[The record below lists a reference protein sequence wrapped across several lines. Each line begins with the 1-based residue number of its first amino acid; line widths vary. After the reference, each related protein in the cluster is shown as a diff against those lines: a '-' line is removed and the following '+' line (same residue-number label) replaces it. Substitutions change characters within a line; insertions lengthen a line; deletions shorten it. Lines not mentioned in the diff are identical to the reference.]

1 MSREALF
8 PVDITGIEACLICGA
23 ETGEPTVTPCA
34 CGPVH
39 PNCAASA
46 ADLYCALCNKKYAFE
61 THKMSVI
68 KLIFITIRNM
78 LLFLIIMA
86 LIIAT
91 TTLLIVLPSIIF
103 HAPIQ
108 FMSVLPTLYKIFVFV
123 FTTIPPVGI
132 IILAIILY
140 ESRGRSVSLRLS
152 IILSAICIDIIFLM
166 FFATVI
172 NFDNCKE
179 KQEQWCADL
188 DPWNF
193 FVIKTVLKNVEN
205 ISFFFNL
212 FGTLAWTA
220 SMFYRS
226 ARKDSIKY
234 VVCNKIDPAPVS
246 V

>member
-8 PVDITGIEACLICGA
+8 PVDIAGVEACLVCGA

-39 PNCAASA
+39 PNCAASS

-61 THKMSVI
+61 THKMSVT

-86 LIIAT
+86 LIIAAV
-91 TTLLIVLPSIIF
+91 TLFIVLPSIIF

-108 FMSVLPTLYKIFVFV
+108 FMSVLSTLFKIFVFV
-123 FTTIPPVGI
+123 FTAVPPAGI
-132 IILAIILY
+132 VILAIILY
-140 ESRGRSVSLRLS
+140 EYRGRSVSLRLF
-152 IILSAICIDIIFLM
+152 IIISAICIDVIFLM

-172 NFDNCKE
+172 KFDNCKE
-179 KQEQWCADL
+179 NQEQWCADL

-193 FVIKTVLKNVEN
+193 FMIKTVLKNVEN
-205 ISFFFNL
+205 VSFFFNL
-212 FGTLAWTA
+212 IGTLAWTA

-226 ARKDSIKY
+226 ARDNSIKC
-234 VVCNKIDPAPVS
+234 VVCNKIDPPPVS